1 MFRLK
6 LTLLYLFTLILV
18 VSVVWVCIDQQKE
31 SYVKEEVFSLVK
43 SASKSFAFLTEHSI
57 GRLRHYS
64 SSLQASDLPT
74 YVSLLSEYREDIR
87 AVSGKTRQQFPNRN
101 AVDPGRILSFV
112 ENEAKPVL
120 DRFEKDVEAR
130 LHQKLKMK
138 GGFAAYLRAV
148 MGSCMAEGDPWSV
161 CYFKLTYLP
170 LSSMIFP
177 EQQKE
182 LGQAFPELFIL
193 VDENNTARL
202 LFDKLDTSINQMRN
216 EDPDQAAVRY
226 KDHIVENFDQLAEVL
241 KPLKTSTEP
250 SISSHLA
257 LSGNRVFIVV
267 ATRLTG
273 ADGKYL
279 GASIVG
285 YEMDKGRAWQDSAAV
300 LGIRPILEQCI
311 EAAAQDSPT
320 QTTSE
325 TLCEYE
331 SSRQPT
337 GLSYVFRNRHGQT
350 VMAGTSLSE
359 SPASTVTGFAR
370 SLLGSHPTFSSE
382 NFFAM
387 VVPVATDFHS
397 ESEGLYAVL
406 SVDIDLAGALFSS
419 MKLMLVVLAVV
430 VFLVG
435 VILLQVLL
443 RSFTRPFEEIDA
455 GIHEIIGGNFEY
467 SFPFAFQEELPRSMA
482 QSLTIMKAVL
492 LGQPLPEDLEQDGSW
507 AENLRIESDFAAVP
521 SSPGAASDETA
532 MEQISADQVKESAT
546 EYYRR
551 IYKEYLDARKS
562 AGEDVAGI
570 TYIKFVEKIART
582 EKSLRDKHGCKQVLF
597 RVEAKDKQV
606 VLVPV
611 RVVEKKLS

>member
-6 LTLLYLFTLILV
+6 LTLLYLFTIILV
-18 VSVVWVCIDQQKE
+18 VSVIWVYVDQQRDQ
-31 SYVKEEVFSLVK
+31 YVKEEIYSFVK
-43 SASKSFAFLTEHSI
+43 SASKSFSFLDEHRI
-57 GRLRHYS
+57 AQLRQYS
-64 SSLQASDLPT
+64 SNLMATDLPR

-87 AVSGKTRQQFPNRN
+87 EVSGKTRQQFPNRK
-101 AVDPGRILSFV
+101 AVDPGRILAFV
-112 ENEAKPVL
+112 EREAKPVL
-120 DRFEKDVEAR
+120 DRFEKDVESR
-130 LHQKLKMK
+130 LSEKIKTK
-138 GGFAAYLRAV
+138 GGFTSYLRAV

-161 CYFKLTYLP
+161 CYFKLTYMP
-170 LSSMIFP
+170 LSTLIFP

-202 LFDKLDTSINQMRN
+202 LFDKLDTSVSLMRN

-226 KDHIVENFDQLAEVL
+226 KDHIVENFDQVAEVL
-241 KPLKTSTEP
+241 KPLRTSTES

-257 LSGNRVFIVV
+257 LSGNRVFVVV
-267 ATRLTG
+267 ATRLT
-273 ADGKYL
+273 DTQGKYL

-285 YEMDKGRAWQDSAAV
+285 YELDRGRAWQDSAVV
-300 LGIRPILEQCI
+300 LGIRPVLEQCL
-311 EAAAQDSPT
+311 EAAAKEDSPP
-320 QTTSE
+320 QNSE

-337 GLSYVFRNRHGQT
+337 GLSYVFRNKHGQT

-359 SPASTVTGFAR
+359 GPASTVAGFAR
-370 SLLGSHPTFSSE
+370 SLLGSHPTFSTE
-382 NFFAM
+382 DFFAS
-387 VVPVATDFHS
+387 VVQVSTDFRP

-406 SVDIDLAGALFSS
+406 SVDIDLAGAMFTS
-419 MKLMLVVLAVV
+419 MKAILVVLGIV

-507 AENLRIESDFAAVP
+507 AENLRIESDFAAAP
-521 SSPGAASDETA
+521 AATGETTDEA
-532 MEQISADQVKESAT
+532 PVEQISADEVKESAT

-551 IYKEYLDARKS
+551 IYKNYLDARKS
-562 AGEDVAGI
+562 AGEDISGI

-582 EKSLRDKHGCKQVLF
+582 EKSLRDKFGCKQVLF
-597 RVEAKDKQV
+597 RVEIKDKQV

-611 RVVEKKLS
+611 RVVESKK